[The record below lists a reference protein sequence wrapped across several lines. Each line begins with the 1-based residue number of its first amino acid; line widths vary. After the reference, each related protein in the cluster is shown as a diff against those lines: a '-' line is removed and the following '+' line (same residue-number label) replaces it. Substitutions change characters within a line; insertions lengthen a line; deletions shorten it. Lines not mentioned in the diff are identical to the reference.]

1 LNASWRRAGE
11 QSGGTG
17 GAEIKLRIG
26 SWQYGG
32 LWVRIKRMTVPA
44 SGTPSNPATG
54 SAATPADASSETPA
68 EASSETPSETQVY
81 CIHGADPEVQAY
93 ALAKYSRSSLS
104 LKQSLAELNEQK
116 AEKFLST
123 FYFQYG
129 HRSIADLAHVAMAI
143 EKLSLLAATLV
154 VDETRWDG
162 QERSTRYQDF
172 RRSGHYVPEFSDPAD
187 RRLYEETIAFLF
199 AEYRK
204 FSELNFQ
211 YLVARTAKPRE
222 MSQEAYERTLRARA
236 FDISRYLLPLAAN
249 TSLGQI
255 VNART
260 LETQVSR
267 LLGSPYE
274 EVRRLGERMKE
285 AARAAAWDVN
295 AGKRLALVE
304 AIAEKD
310 ATLGER
316 ARAELLHETRVSP
329 TLMKYAEPSAY
340 ELASRQE
347 LRQVEA
353 ELMSGQSIAAAPEV
367 DLLDEEPLEVELAT
381 TLLYEHSRH
390 PYRQLREAVVSLSR
404 ARREEIIDLGMCH
417 RGRHDELL
425 RPFCAGQ
432 KFRFDILMDIGAYR
446 DLHRHR
452 RCVQIHQEYC
462 FAHGFEVPREIR
474 DAGYAESYAA
484 AMERAGEAGRRL
496 ADALAARGEPGQA
509 AQYLLPLA
517 YRKRTLFKMDFAEV
531 VYISELRTGVG
542 GHWSY
547 RNVAYQMYERVAERY
562 PALAKYFR
570 VTDIH
575 EPVDLLQR

>member
-1 LNASWRRAGE
+1 
-11 QSGGTG
+11 
-17 GAEIKLRIG
+17 
-26 SWQYGG
+26 
-32 LWVRIKRMTVPA
+32 M
-44 SGTPSNPATG
+44 
-54 SAATPADASSETPA
+54 
-68 EASSETPSETQVY
+68 
-81 CIHGADPEVQAY
+81 
-93 ALAKYSRSSLS
+93 AKYSRSSLS

-143 EKLSLLAATLV
+143 ERLSLLAATLV

-172 RRSGHYVPEFSDPAD
+172 KKSGHYSPNFTDPAD
-187 RRLYEETIAFLF
+187 ARLYEETIAFLF
-199 AEYRK
+199 SEYRK

-211 YLVARTAKPRE
+211 YLVAKTPKPPE
-222 MSQEAYERTLRARA
+222 MAQEAYERTLRARA
-236 FDISRYLLPLAAN
+236 FDISRYLLPLATN

-274 EVRRLGERMKE
+274 EVRRLGERMKQ
-285 AARAAAWDVN
+285 AARGAAWDVN
-295 AGKRLALVE
+295 ADKLRTLVD

-310 ATLGER
+310 AALGER
-316 ARAELLHETRVSP
+316 ARAELLCEHRVSP
-329 TLMKYAEPSAY
+329 TLVKYAEPSAY
-340 ELASRQE
+340 ELASRKE
-347 LRQVEA
+347 LAQA
-353 ELMSGQSIAAAPEV
+353 ASELMQGQSIAPAPEV
-367 DLLDEEPLEVELAT
+367 DLLDDEPLEIELAT
-381 TLLYEHSRH
+381 TLLYEQSRH
-390 PYRQLREAVVSLSR
+390 PYRRLREAVLALTQ
-404 ARREEIIDLGMCH
+404 ARREEIIDLGVRH

-425 RPFCAGQ
+425 RAYSAGQ

-462 FAHGFEVPREIR
+462 FAHGFDTPREIQ
-474 DAGYAESYAA
+474 DAGHAALYAET
-484 AMERAGEAGRRL
+484 MLRIGEAGEKL
-496 ADALAARGEPGQA
+496 AASLAARGEALQP

-517 YRKRTLFKMDFAEV
+517 YRKRTLFKMDLAEV

-547 RNVAYQMYERVAERY
+547 RSVAYQMYERVAERH

-570 VTDIH
+570 ITDIH
-575 EPVDLLQR
+575 QPVDLLQR

>member
-1 LNASWRRAGE
+1 MMVPVPGNP
-11 QSGGTG
+11 
-17 GAEIKLRIG
+17 IG
-26 SWQYGG
+26 SEA
-32 LWVRIKRMTVPA
+32 V
-44 SGTPSNPATG
+44 
-54 SAATPADASSETPA
+54 SAETSA
-68 EASSETPSETQVY
+68 QTLSETQVY

-104 LKQSLAELNEQK
+104 LRESLAELNEQK
-116 AEKFLST
+116 AEKFLTT

-143 EKLSLLAATLV
+143 ERLSLLAATLV

-172 RRSGHYVPEFSDPAD
+172 RKSGHYVPEFSDAAD
-187 RRLYEETIAFLF
+187 RALYEETIEYLF

-204 FSELNFQ
+204 FSELNFH
-211 YLVARTAKPRE
+211 YLVGRTVKPE
-222 MSQEAYERTLRARA
+222 AMAQEAYERTLRARA
-236 FDISRYLLPLAAN
+236 FDISRYLLPLGTN

-274 EVRRLGERMKE
+274 EVRRLGERMKQ
-285 AARAAAWDVN
+285 AAREPAWDVN
-295 AGKRLALVE
+295 SEKRRALVE

-310 ATLGER
+310 PALGER
-316 ARAELLHETRVSP
+316 ARAELLRETKASP
-329 TLMKYAEPSAY
+329 TLVKYAEPSAY
-340 ELASRQE
+340 ELASRRE
-347 LRQVEA
+347 LAEAEA
-353 ELMSGQSIAAAPEV
+353 ELMGGQSIAASPEV
-367 DLLDEEPLEVELAT
+367 DLLDEEPFEVELAT

-390 PYRQLREAVVSLSR
+390 PYRQLREAVEGLSA
-404 ARREEIIDLGMCH
+404 ARREEIIDLGMRH

-425 RPFCAGQ
+425 RPYAAGQ

-452 RCVQIHQEYC
+452 RCVQIHQEYG
-462 FAHGFEVPREIR
+462 FAHGFDTPREIR
-474 DAGYAESYAA
+474 DAGYGEAYAEV
-484 AMERAGEAGRRL
+484 MERAREAGERL
-496 ADALAARGEPGQA
+496 AGSLAARGEAPQA
-509 AQYLLPLA
+509 AHYLLPLA

-547 RNVAYQMYERVAERY
+547 RSVAYQMYERVAERY

-570 VTDIH
+570 VTDIGQ
-575 EPVDLLQR
+575 PVDLLQR

>member
-1 LNASWRRAGE
+1 
-11 QSGGTG
+11 
-17 GAEIKLRIG
+17 
-26 SWQYGG
+26 
-32 LWVRIKRMTVPA
+32 
-44 SGTPSNPATG
+44 
-54 SAATPADASSETPA
+54 
-68 EASSETPSETQVY
+68 VY

-93 ALAKYSRSSLS
+93 AMAKYSRSALS
-104 LKQSLAELNEQK
+104 MKESLAELNEQK
-116 AEKFLST
+116 AEKFLNT

-143 EKLSLLAATLV
+143 ERLSLLAATVV

-172 RRSGHYVPEFSDPAD
+172 RKSGHYTPDFHDPAA
-187 RRLYEETIAFLF
+187 RQLYEETIEFLF
-199 AEYRK
+199 SDYQK

-211 YLVARTAKPRE
+211 YLASNTPKPPE
-222 MSQEAYERTLRARA
+222 MAQEAYERTMRARA
-236 FDISRYLLPLAAN
+236 FDISRYLLPLATN

-267 LLGSPYE
+267 LLGSPCE
-274 EVRRLGERMKE
+274 EVRRLGERMKQ
-285 AARAAAWDVN
+285 AARGAAWDVN
-295 AGKRLALVE
+295 AAKRRSLVE

-310 ATLGER
+310 AALGEQ
-316 ARAELLHETRVSP
+316 ARAELLRETKASP
-329 TLMKYAEPSAY
+329 TLVKYAEPSAY
-340 ELASRQE
+340 ELASRKE
-347 LRQVEA
+347 LAQAEA
-353 ELMSGQSIAAAPEV
+353 ELMRGQEIAPSPEV
-367 DLLDEEPLEVELAT
+367 DLLDDGEPLEIELAT
-381 TLLYEHSRH
+381 TLLYEHSRY
-390 PYRQLREAVVSLSR
+390 PYRQLRTAVAALGFRQR
-404 ARREEIIDLGMCH
+404 ATILDLGLRH
-417 RGRHDELL
+417 RGPHDELL

-462 FAHGFEVPREIR
+462 FAHGFDTPREIR
-474 DAGYAESYAA
+474 EAGHAPLYAEAMQRAA
-484 AMERAGEAGRRL
+484 EAGRLL
-496 ADALAARGEPGQA
+496 ADALVASGESPQP

-531 VYISELRTGVG
+531 VYISELRTGVA

-547 RNVAYQMYERVAERY
+547 RSVAYQMYERVAERH

-570 VTDIH
+570 VTDINQ
-575 EPVDLLQR
+575 PVDLLQR

>member
-1 LNASWRRAGE
+1 
-11 QSGGTG
+11 
-17 GAEIKLRIG
+17 
-26 SWQYGG
+26 
-32 LWVRIKRMTVPA
+32 M
-44 SGTPSNPATG
+44 
-54 SAATPADASSETPA
+54 
-68 EASSETPSETQVY
+68 
-81 CIHGADPEVQAY
+81 
-93 ALAKYSRSSLS
+93 AKYSRSSLS
-104 LKQSLAELNEQK
+104 LKESLAELNEQK

-143 EKLSLLAATLV
+143 ERLSLLAATLV

-172 RRSGHYVPEFSDPAD
+172 KKSGHYTPGFSDAGD
-187 RRLYEETIAFLF
+187 RLLYEETIAYLF

-204 FSELNFQ
+204 FSELNFE
-211 YLVARTAKPRE
+211 YLVAKTAKPEE
-222 MSQEAYERTLRARA
+222 MTQEAYERTLRARA
-236 FDISRYLLPLAAN
+236 FDISRYLLPLATN

-267 LLGSPYE
+267 LMGSPYE
-274 EVRRLGERMKE
+274 EVRLLGERMKQ
-285 AARAAAWDVN
+285 AARSAAWDVN
-295 AGKRLALVE
+295 AEKRRSLVE
-304 AIAEKD
+304 AIADKD
-310 ATLGER
+310 AALGER
-316 ARAELLHETRVSP
+316 ARAELLREVRVSP
-329 TLMKYAEPSAY
+329 TLVKHADASVYEVGSKL
-340 ELASRQE
+340 ELAQA
-347 LRQVEA
+347 EA
-353 ELMSGQSIAAAPEV
+353 ELMRGKSIAAAPEV
-367 DLLDEEPLEVELAT
+367 DLLDDEPLEIELAT
-381 TLLYEHSRH
+381 TLLYEQSRH
-390 PYRQLREAVVSLSR
+390 SYRQLREAVMGLSA
-404 ARREEIIDLGMCH
+404 ARREEIIDLGMRH

-425 RPFCAGQ
+425 RGYCAGQ

-462 FAHGFEVPREIR
+462 FAHGFDTPREIE
-474 DAGYAESYAA
+474 DAGHGELYAEVMRRVGDVGRKLAA
-484 AMERAGEAGRRL
+484 GLAGRGEAVHS
-496 ADALAARGEPGQA
+496 
-509 AQYLLPLA
+509 AQYLIPLA

-570 VTDIH
+570 VTDIRQ
-575 EPVDLLQR
+575 PVDLLQR

>member
-1 LNASWRRAGE
+1 
-11 QSGGTG
+11 
-17 GAEIKLRIG
+17 
-26 SWQYGG
+26 
-32 LWVRIKRMTVPA
+32 M
-44 SGTPSNPATG
+44 
-54 SAATPADASSETPA
+54 
-68 EASSETPSETQVY
+68 
-81 CIHGADPEVQAY
+81 
-93 ALAKYSRSSLS
+93 AKYSRSSLS

-143 EKLSLLAATLV
+143 ERLSLLAATLV

-172 RRSGHYVPEFSDPAD
+172 KKSGHYSPPFSDPAD
-187 RRLYEETIAFLF
+187 ATLYEETIAFLF
-199 AEYRK
+199 SEYHK
-204 FSELNFQ
+204 FSELNFE
-211 YLVARTAKPRE
+211 YLVAKTPKPQE
-222 MSQEAYERTLRARA
+222 MTQETYERTLRARA
-236 FDISRYLLPLAAN
+236 FDISRYLLPLATN

-260 LETQVSR
+260 LETQISR

-274 EVRRLGERMKE
+274 EVRRLGERMKQ
-285 AARAAAWDVN
+285 AARGAAWDVN
-295 AGKRLALVE
+295 SEKLRTLVG
-304 AIAEKD
+304 AITEKD
-310 ATLGER
+310 AALGER
-316 ARAELLHETRVSP
+316 ASAELLGEHRVSP
-329 TLMKYAEPSAY
+329 TLVKYAEPSAY
-340 ELASRQE
+340 ELASRRE
-347 LRQVEA
+347 LAQAES
-353 ELMSGQSIAAAPEV
+353 ELMHGQSIAPAPEV
-367 DLLDEEPLEVELAT
+367 DLLDEEPLEIELAT
-381 TLLYEHSRH
+381 TLLYEHSRY
-390 PYRQLREAVVSLSR
+390 PYRQLREAVLGLSQ
-404 ARREEIIDLGMCH
+404 ARREEIIDLGMRH
-417 RGRHDELL
+417 RGSHDELL
-425 RPFCAGQ
+425 RAYCAGQ

-462 FAHGFEVPREIR
+462 FAHGFDTPREIQ
-474 DAGYAESYAA
+474 DAGHAA
-484 AMERAGEAGRRL
+484 LYVQTMLRVGDAGQKL
-496 ADALAARGEPGQA
+496 AASLSARGEASQP

-547 RNVAYQMYERVAERY
+547 RNVAYQMYEQVAERH

-575 EPVDLLQR
+575 QPVDLLQR

>member
-1 LNASWRRAGE
+1 
-11 QSGGTG
+11 
-17 GAEIKLRIG
+17 
-26 SWQYGG
+26 
-32 LWVRIKRMTVPA
+32 MTVPA
-44 SGTPSNPATG
+44 AGTTPNPEPS
-54 SAATPADASSETPA
+54 SAQASTA
-68 EASSETPSETQVY
+68 PSLQTSIETQVY
-81 CIHGADPEVQAY
+81 CIHGVDPEVQAY
-93 ALAKYSRSSLS
+93 AMAKYSRSSLS

-143 EKLSLLAATLV
+143 ERLSLLAATLV

-172 RRSGHYVPEFSDPAD
+172 KKSGHYSPEFRDAAD
-187 RRLYEETIAFLF
+187 ARLYEDTIAFLF
-199 AEYRK
+199 SEYRK
-204 FSELNFQ
+204 FSELNFE
-211 YLVARTAKPRE
+211 YLVAKTPNPPE
-222 MSQEAYERTLRARA
+222 MAQEAYERTLRARA
-236 FDISRYLLPLAAN
+236 FDISRYLLPLGTN

-260 LETQVSR
+260 LETQISR

-274 EVRRLGERMKE
+274 EVRLLGARMKE
-285 AARAAAWDVN
+285 AARGNAWDVN
-295 AGKRLALVE
+295 AAKRQTLVD
-304 AIAEKD
+304 AISAKD
-310 ATLGER
+310 AALGEQ
-316 ARAELLHETRVSP
+316 ARAELMRESRVAP
-329 TLMKYAEPSAY
+329 TLVKYAEPSAY
-340 ELASRQE
+340 ELSSGKE
-347 LRQVEA
+347 LAQAEA
-353 ELMSGQSIAAAPEV
+353 ELMKGKSIAAAPEV
-367 DLLDEEPLEVELAT
+367 DLLEDEPLEIELAT
-381 TLLYEHSRH
+381 TLLYERSRH
-390 PYRQLREAVVSLSR
+390 PYRQLREAVEALTA
-404 ARREEIIDLGMCH
+404 ARREEIIDLGMRH
-417 RGRHDELL
+417 RGSHDELL
-425 RPFCAGQ
+425 RAYCSGQ

-452 RCVQIHQEYC
+452 RCVQIHQQYC
-462 FAHGFEVPREIR
+462 FDHGFDTPREIQE
-474 DAGYAESYAA
+474 AGHADLYAET
-484 AMERAGEAGRRL
+484 MKRVGEAGNRL
-496 ADALAARGEPGQA
+496 AAALAARGEAPQP

>member
-1 LNASWRRAGE
+1 
-11 QSGGTG
+11 
-17 GAEIKLRIG
+17 
-26 SWQYGG
+26 
-32 LWVRIKRMTVPA
+32 MTVPA
-44 SGTPSNPATG
+44 STTPSG
-54 SAATPADASSETPA
+54 SGAVSA
-68 EASSETPSETQVY
+68 EAVSAETQVSEPQVY

-93 ALAKYSRSSLS
+93 AMAKYSRSSLS
-104 LKQSLAELNEQK
+104 LKESLAELNEQK
-116 AEKFLST
+116 AEKFLNT

-143 EKLSLLAATLV
+143 ERLSLLAATVV

-172 RRSGHYVPEFSDPAD
+172 LKSGHYTPGFHDPAE
-187 RRLYEETIAFLF
+187 RLLYEETIEFLF

-211 YLVARTAKPRE
+211 YLVSKTPKPPE
-222 MSQEAYERTLRARA
+222 MAEEAYERTLRARA
-236 FDISRYLLPLAAN
+236 FDISRYLLPLATN

-260 LETQVSR
+260 LETQVAR
-267 LLGSPYE
+267 LLGSPCE
-274 EVRRLGERMKE
+274 EVRLLGERMKQ
-285 AARAAAWDVN
+285 AARGAAWDVN
-295 AGKRLALVE
+295 ASRRSALVE
-304 AIAEKD
+304 AIAATD
-310 ATLGER
+310 AALGER
-316 ARAELLHETRVSP
+316 ARAELLRETRVSP
-329 TLMKYAEPSAY
+329 TLVKHAEPCAY
-340 ELASRQE
+340 EIASRKE
-347 LRQVEA
+347 LAQAEA
-353 ELMSGQSIAAAPEV
+353 ELMRGLEIAPAPAV
-367 DLLDEEPLEVELAT
+367 DLLEDEPLEIELAT

-390 PYRQLREAVVSLSR
+390 PYRQLRELVSELSQ
-404 ARREEIIDLGMCH
+404 ARREEIIDLGMRH
-417 RGRHDELL
+417 RGAHDELL

-462 FAHGFEVPREIR
+462 FAHGFDTPREIQE
-474 DAGYAESYAA
+474 AGHGELYAETMQRAA
-484 AMERAGEAGRRL
+484 RAGSRL
-496 ADALAARGEPGQA
+496 AEALAAHGESSQP

-531 VYISELRTGVG
+531 VYISELRTGVA

-547 RNVAYQMYERVAERY
+547 RSVAYQMYGRVAERY

-570 VTDIH
+570 VTDIRL
-575 EPVDLLQR
+575 PVDLLKR